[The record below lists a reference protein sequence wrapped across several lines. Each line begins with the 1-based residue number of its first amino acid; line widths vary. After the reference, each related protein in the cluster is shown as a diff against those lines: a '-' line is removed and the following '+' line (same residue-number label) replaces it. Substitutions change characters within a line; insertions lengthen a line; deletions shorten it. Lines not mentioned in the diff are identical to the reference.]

1 MSEVALSLA
10 DDVRGLLQVGLVS
23 TSPVKVAPSSDLLL
37 QEMEQLASALAE
49 NWSGRAPAEIDI
61 LAPARELYK
70 SFGIDPTKTRP
81 SSEALLRRVLR
92 SKPLPRIM
100 NAVDL
105 CNMLSLSFM
114 LPLGLYDSA
123 KVDGEVLLRRG
134 KAGESYP
141 GIRKDEVHVEGRP
154 VLCDRLG
161 PFGNPTS
168 DSLRTAVGG
177 DTGGLWLVIFA
188 PFSVPR
194 GVMEA
199 NVKEAGESMARHL
212 SAAGEQAA
220 WSGMIMD

>member
-1 MSEVALSLA
+1 MSGIALTLA
-10 DDVRGLLQVGLVS
+10 DDVRGLLRVGLVAA
-23 TSPVKVAPSSDLLL
+23 SPVRVGPSSDRLLR
-37 QEMEQLASALAE
+37 EMERLAAAHAA
-49 NWSGRAPAEIDI
+49 NWSGRAPSEIEA

-105 CNMLSLSFM
+105 CNMLSLAFM

-123 KVDGEVLLRRG
+123 KIEGEVLLRRG
-134 KAGESYP
+134 KAGEAFR
-141 GIRKDEVHVEGRP
+141 GIRKDEVHLEGRP
-154 VLCDRLG
+154 VLCDCRG

-168 DSLRTAVGG
+168 DSLRTSVGG
-177 DTGGLWLVIFA
+177 DTGALWLVIFA
-188 PFSVPR
+188 PPSVTR
-194 GVMEA
+194 DTMEA
-199 NVKEAGESMARHL
+199 HVEQAGGSMARHL
-212 SAAGEQAA
+212 SAGEQPAA